1 VRRIQRRG
9 GGFSVVRSPGHVV
22 ELLEE
27 LMDLHNQRFAAI
39 SAVFATAAR
48 RRFHL
53 LAAQRMADAGM
64 VRIYRLVA
72 EGRNV
77 GLQCGLALGDR
88 VFF

>member
-1 VRRIQRRG
+1 
-9 GGFSVVRSPGHVV
+9 
-22 ELLEE
+22 
-27 LMDLHNQRFAAI
+27 MDLHNQRFAAI

-72 EGRNV
+72 EGRNA
-77 GLQCGLALGDR
+77 GLQ
-88 VFF
+88 

>member
-1 VRRIQRRG
+1 
-9 GGFSVVRSPGHVV
+9 
-22 ELLEE
+22 
-27 LMDLHNQRFAAI
+27 MDLDNQRYAAI

-72 EGRNV
+72 EGRNA
-77 GLQCGLALGDR
+77 GLQWDDPQALLIAEDP
-88 VFF
+88 